1 MRWIKAHLASY
12 EGINKDEVV
21 EKSVDSLLEMPE
33 NVLRGYVAGLR
44 EVAEGKSVKHV
55 RIPYLESQLHNIGSY
70 SPNEQSI
77 LLEILEH
84 TRNYNGTVDEAIE
97 ILSMTLDQGISGSNR
112 EIVEK
117 SLREKYTQL
126 AIRSRIIVERVD
138 ALFKLQ

>member
-1 MRWIKAHLASY
+1 
-12 EGINKDEVV
+12 
-21 EKSVDSLLEMPE
+21 MPE
-33 NVLRGYVAGLR
+33 NDLHELITGRRDETKGN
-44 EVAEGKSVKHV
+44 SVKHV

-117 SLREKYTQL
+117 SLREKYIQL
-126 AIRSRIIVERVD
+126 ARRSRIIVERVD